1 MNIGIVAEGRSD
13 QNVIENIL
21 KSFSIENHNVKKLRP
36 ELAYDATDIYQK
48 NRTFGGWQNVKN
60 DCTERDIFDKFFY
73 INENKFVIIQIDT
86 AECEEKDF
94 GVSKPL
100 KNNLSE
106 YSISLR
112 NQVIEKINNWL
123 ENKYTDKLFYAIS
136 IEEIE
141 SWILTKYIDGET
153 TKSANPKTKL
163 QRIITEKAIKSKA
176 TTEADFYKEITK
188 EFGKPKLL
196 NVYKDKNQS
205 LKDFV
210 DSLTILTKKNND
222 EVQPF

>member
-21 KSFSIENHNVKKLRP
+21 KSFSIESHNVKKLRP

-60 DCTERDIFDKFFY
+60 DCIERAIFDKFFY

-94 GVSKPL
+94 GISKPP

-112 NQVIEKINNWL
+112 NQVIEKINIWL
-123 ENKYTDKLFYAIS
+123 GNKYTDKLFYAIS

-141 SWILTKYIDGET
+141 SWILTKYLETET
-153 TKSANPKTKL
+153 TKSANPKTRLKK
-163 QRIITEKAIKSKA
+163 IITEKGIKLKV

-188 EFGKPKLL
+188 DFGKLKLL
-196 NVYKDKNQS
+196 NVYKAKNQS
-205 LKDFV
+205 LKDFIE
-210 DSLTILTKKNND
+210 SLTILFENNNN
-222 EVQPF
+222 EIHP